1 MARIEVKIPA
11 MGEGIIEV
19 TLLKWL
25 VNTGDIVEAE
35 QPLAEVAT
43 DKVNTELFSPVKG
56 SLVKMIYHEGE
67 VPKVGEIIAIIET
80 AEDGLTVG
88 EKSPPL
94 LTTREPG
101 APDRQSS
108 HEKRIP
114 VPSFSEKK
122 DSPGDSVSFLSPF
135 VRHLA
140 RQRGISA
147 AELKQIRGT
156 GSAGR
161 VCKDD
166 IIQYIRTGRLHR
178 DHNQLIPEKESEQI
192 PSETSP
198 AENTTEVQ
206 RVPMDR
212 MRKLIAAHMV
222 QSKRT
227 SPHVTSFA
235 EADVTVMAD
244 WRNRVKDRF
253 LAGERIPLTYTPLFV
268 EIVARVLKEFPGINV
283 SVDGDSVL
291 QKKNINI
298 GIATVLKDGNLI
310 VPVIKNADRENLYGL
325 TKIISDLVSR
335 ARENRLLPA
344 EITGGTFTITN
355 IGQYKSLT
363 GTPIINQ
370 PEAAILA
377 IGAIAKKPWA
387 VKTAA
392 GFGLAIRDI
401 IMLSLTYD
409 HRVIDG
415 ALGGSFL
422 SRIIWH
428 LENFDASREL

>member
-1 MARIEVKIPA
+1 MAQIEVKIPA

-310 VPVIKNADRENLYGL
+310 VPVIKNADRENLYGP
-325 TKIISDLVSR
+325 
-335 ARENRLLPA
+335 LP
-344 EITGGTFTITN
+344 
-355 IGQYKSLT
+355 S
-363 GTPIINQ
+363 PI
-370 PEAAILA
+370 
-377 IGAIAKKPWA
+377 
-387 VKTAA
+387 
-392 GFGLAIRDI
+392 
-401 IMLSLTYD
+401 
-409 HRVIDG
+409 
-415 ALGGSFL
+415 
-422 SRIIWH
+422 
-428 LENFDASREL
+428 